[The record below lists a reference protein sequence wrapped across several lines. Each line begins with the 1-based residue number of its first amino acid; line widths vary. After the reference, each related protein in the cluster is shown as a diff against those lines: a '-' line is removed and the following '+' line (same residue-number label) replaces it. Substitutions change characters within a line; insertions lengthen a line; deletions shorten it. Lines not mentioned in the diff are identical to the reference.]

1 MFRSALAVALL
12 LCTAA
17 SVSRAEDPDL
27 KSKIAVGQAMPAIRV
42 HRLQGGD
49 FSLSGERGKVVVVNF
64 WATWCG
70 PCKIEMPELEKAVW
84 QKYQSKDFAMIAIA
98 REQTTETVGTFQ
110 KQHPEYTF
118 PLAVDPDR
126 STYKIFADAGIP
138 RTYVVD
144 RKGRVVYES
153 VGVDTDNV
161 RKIAKAVDKALAAKS

>member
-1 MFRSALAVALL
+1 MLRTIFVALL
-12 LCTAA
+12 LCLTASA
-17 SVSRAEDPDL
+17 SYAADPDF
-27 KSKIAVGQAMPAIRV
+27 KSKIAIGQAMPAIKV

-49 FSLSGERGKVVVVNF
+49 FSLASERGKVVVVNF

-70 PCKIEMPELEKAVW
+70 PCKIEMPELEKSVW

-98 REQTTETVGTFQ
+98 REQTVDTVGAFQ

-153 VGVDTDNV
+153 VGVEDNNIH
-161 RKIAKAVDKALAAKS
+161 KIIDAIDKALAAKN

>member
-1 MFRSALAVALL
+1 MLRSALTAVLL
-12 LCTAA
+12 LCVAA
-17 SVSRAEDPDL
+17 PISRAEDPDF
-27 KSKIAVGQAMPAIRV
+27 KSKIAVGQAMPAIKV
-42 HRLQGGD
+42 HKLQGGD
-49 FSLSGERGKVVVVNF
+49 FSLAEERGKVVVVNF

-70 PCKIEMPELEKAVW
+70 PCKIEMPELQKNVW

-98 REQTTETVGTFQ
+98 REQTIDTVGAFQ

-126 STYKIFADAGIP
+126 STYKVFADAGIP

-153 VGVDTDNV
+153 FGVETDGI
-161 RKIAKAVDKALAAKS
+161 RKITGAVDKALAAKN

>member
-1 MFRSALAVALL
+1 MFRSIFVAVILFCVAG
-12 LCTAA
+12 
-17 SVSRAEDPDL
+17 SVVRAEDPDF
-27 KSKIAVGQAMPAIRV
+27 KSKIAVGQVMPAIKV
-42 HRLQGGD
+42 HQLQGGD
-49 FSLSGERGKVVVVNF
+49 FSLAGERGKVVVVNF

-70 PCKIEMPELEKAVW
+70 PCKIEMPELEKTVW
-84 QKYQSKDFAMIAIA
+84 QKYRSKDFAMIAIA
-98 REQTTETVGTFQ
+98 REQTTDTVGAFQ

-153 VGVDTDNV
+153 FGVEMDNV
-161 RKIAKAVDKALAAKS
+161 RKIAEAVDKALAAKS